1 MQSRPRSSDLAAR
14 ASQQHSL
21 QRCSQTSTQHLAAS
35 PSAVAAL
42 ARLASSV
49 QCLGHRR
56 FVVARPQPQTP
67 RNVKVCASWTWR
79 HPTDSI
85 FQELEQQ
92 VGQVVLG
99 GGGKVPAQ
107 ATAESKKLKKQ
118 LLRFDAIR
126 GLQVGQIVDC
136 EVHGCASRTKPRGL
150 RATFPVACLPGIMD
164 NIRLLGYLHGGS
176 VSRDNVQQ
184 SAHTPRGLAPAAM
197 APCHCHCHGI
207 CDVCLELL

>member
-118 LLRFDAIR
+118 LLCS
-126 GLQVGQIVDC
+126 GSTQSG
-136 EVHGCASRTKPRGL
+136 ASR
-150 RATFPVACLPGIMD
+150 
-164 NIRLLGYLHGGS
+164 
-176 VSRDNVQQ
+176 
-184 SAHTPRGLAPAAM
+184 SAS
-197 APCHCHCHGI
+197 
-207 CDVCLELL
+207 